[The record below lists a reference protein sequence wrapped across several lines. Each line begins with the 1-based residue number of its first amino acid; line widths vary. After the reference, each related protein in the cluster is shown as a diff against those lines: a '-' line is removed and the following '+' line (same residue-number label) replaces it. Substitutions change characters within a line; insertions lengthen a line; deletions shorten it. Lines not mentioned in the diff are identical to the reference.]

1 MYSILFHLLW
11 LSLLEIVFYF
21 EYIGPLESRTYKNTI
36 RRLISNKNTNNNN
49 YLINPY
55 NTSNII
61 NINDIEFNLNDAQK
75 KREKYNNNLYKES
88 LNYWL
93 ILLSII
99 LIFYIGIIIF
109 KYKKFLKN
117 TELKTNE
124 EDIEFTTVRNRTLT
138 ADMEELSDNNELYL
152 NNQNKFIDYTK
163 IKKIVLKKSIF
174 YILLG
179 ILILCFEYLFFNYII
194 IKYKV
199 LSDEE
204 ILSEIYKI
212 INPLLDNIFNN

>member
-1 MYSILFHLLW
+1 
-11 LSLLEIVFYF
+11 
-21 EYIGPLESRTYKNTI
+21 
-36 RRLISNKNTNNNN
+36 
-49 YLINPY
+49 
-55 NTSNII
+55 
-61 NINDIEFNLNDAQK
+61 
-75 KREKYNNNLYKES
+75 
-88 LNYWL
+88 
-93 ILLSII
+93 LLSII

-109 KYKKFLKN
+109 KYKEFLKN
-117 TELKTNE
+117 KELRTNQE
-124 EDIEFTTVRNRTLT
+124 EIEFTTVRNRTLT

-199 LSDEE
+199 LSDQE
-204 ILSEIYKI
+204 IISEIYKI

>member
-11 LSLLEIVFYF
+11 LSLLEIIFYF

-61 NINDIEFNLNDAQK
+61 NINDIEFNLNDAKK
-75 KREKYNNNLYKES
+75 KREKYNDNLYIES
-88 LNYWL
+88 INYWL

-109 KYKKFLKN
+109 KYKEFLKN
-117 TELKTNE
+117 KEVRTNQE
-124 EDIEFTTVRNRTLT
+124 EIEFTTVRNRTLT
-138 ADMEELSDNNELYL
+138 ADMEELSDNNELYV
-152 NNQNKFIDYTK
+152 NNQNKFIDYNK